1 VNGTPAVY
9 PPEIG
14 SLVQQV
20 QLHME
25 WIMAWPHAIQR
36 HAALEDIGAALA
48 QHLENASSEAAIARA
63 VTGE

>member
-1 VNGTPAVY
+1 MNSAPAIY

-14 SLVQQV
+14 NLVQQV
-20 QLHME
+20 RLHME

-36 HAALEDIGAALA
+36 YAALEDIGAALA
-48 QHLENASSEAAIARA
+48 QHLESASSEAAIARA